1 MMNQGIRPDY
11 CESIINQHFPFRGSG
26 DNSVFSVLR
35 LQPGILASGEQSN
48 NLVIWGSYSGQ
59 SSVLFDGITLFGLKS
74 YSDNISAVN
83 PYLAKDIRI
92 HKGAFDA
99 SQGER
104 VGGIG

>member
-1 MMNQGIRPDY
+1 MMNQGIRPGLLRINHKSAL
-11 CESIINQHFPFRGSG
+11 SIPGSG

-83 PYLAKDIRI
+83 PS
-92 HKGAFDA
+92 F
-99 SQGER
+99 SQGYKDSQR
-104 VGGIG
+104 RFRRKSR